1 MGKHSVVTRND
12 FQFEFNFLRFFHQE
26 KKGEDA
32 LTPGFK
38 KYEKVLVWEISE
50 GKIRSLGR

>member
-1 MGKHSVVTRND
+1 MGKHRVVTRND

-38 KYEKVLVWEISE
+38 KYEEVLVWEISE